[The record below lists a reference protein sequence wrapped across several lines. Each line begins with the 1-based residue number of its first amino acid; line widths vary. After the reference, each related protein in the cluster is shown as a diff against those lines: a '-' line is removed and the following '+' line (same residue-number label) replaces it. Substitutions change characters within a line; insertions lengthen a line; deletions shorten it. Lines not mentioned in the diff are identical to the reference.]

1 MKWRLVWRVGITFAA
16 LIIVSI
22 SVYKWAS
29 ATFVP
34 ASFQDARVESVR
46 ISKDIVDLLGESLK
60 NLDTISQA
68 DRDYH
73 FSEALDLVY
82 KELERIRIAKDR
94 ATELTDQLN
103 KMAQAI
109 AQITPIKAKNIALDA
124 VSKEVGLLSHL
135 VIYNDTLNS
144 LLETL
149 RYKFSGDIRY
159 DAEDVQKLVSG
170 LNQQAQDINSLN
182 DQFNQKIGEF
192 DELVK

>member
-1 MKWRLVWRVGITFAA
+1 MKWRLIWRVGITFAA
-16 LIIVSI
+16 LMIVSI
-22 SVYKWAS
+22 SVYKWAN

-34 ASFQDARVESVR
+34 ALFQDARVESVR
-46 ISKDIVDLLGESLK
+46 ISKDIVNLLEESLR
-60 NLDTISQA
+60 NLEIISQA
-68 DRDYH
+68 DRDYN
-73 FSEALDLVY
+73 FSAALDLVY

-94 ATELTDQLN
+94 AKELTDQLN
-103 KMAQAI
+103 VMAKAI
-109 AQITPIKAKNIALDA
+109 AQITPIKAKNIALEA
-124 VSKEVGLLSHL
+124 VSTEVSLLSHL

-192 DELVK
+192 DALVE